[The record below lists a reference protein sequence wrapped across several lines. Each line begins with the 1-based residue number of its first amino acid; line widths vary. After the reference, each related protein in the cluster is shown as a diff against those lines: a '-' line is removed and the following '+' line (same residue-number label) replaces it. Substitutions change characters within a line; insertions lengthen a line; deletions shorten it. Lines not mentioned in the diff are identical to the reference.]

1 MTPGLMRHAVLFAT
15 YASLST
21 PAYAYLDGATGSIL
35 IQAVIGGVTTWLVYS
50 RALGAKVKA
59 FFRRRKDE

>member
-1 MTPGLMRHAVLFAT
+1 MTSIPLRHAVLFAT
-15 YASLST
+15 YASLSA
-21 PAYAYLDGATGSIL
+21 PAYAYLDGATGSIV

-59 FFRRRKDE
+59 FFRRRKGE